1 MLGSVLLRRRGVSD
15 VILPPQVVRLNNQI
29 GVMPRVSE
37 QSAMNISAYRRGK
50 RLITRTIGMLP
61 LQIER
66 DGVMTDETL
75 PLFERPVPWM
85 SRQAA
90 IETMVDTLID
100 YGNYFAVL
108 TQFNAQG
115 RPEGLVPV
123 HPSFVSVALVEGLGL
138 LYRIGGVPYM
148 ASDVVH
154 MRTGAGAQ
162 DLIGRGVLEQS
173 IDSLTAAIVVSAA
186 TTYTYRDGIYPAGIL
201 QSDDP
206 DLQQA
211 EADDMRVQWVNK
223 VRRGEPVVLP
233 AGIEWHPTTAPNAEQ
248 YLLDKAAQMSRREMA
263 DLLDLDGDWLG
274 VRGNTMTYA
283 NIVDRV
289 DNLIRFTCQPWM
301 TLIEDAFT
309 ELTSRPTKA
318 RFETEELFRAQTSE
332 RYADY
337 AVGLAGGWLTL
348 ADVRED
354 ERLPPLPPSAPD
366 PFAVPSA
373 VGATGAA
380 NANPAGPTTA
390 PTSKVGASGAGFSI
404 KS

>member
-1 MLGSVLLRRRGVSD
+1 MLGSVLLRRKGYAGAV
-15 VILPPQVVRLNNQI
+15 LPPQVVRLNNQI
-29 GVMPRVSE
+29 GVTPRVSE

-90 IETMVDTLID
+90 IETMVDTLVD

-173 IDSLTAAIVVSAA
+173 IDSLTAAVAVSAA
-186 TTYTYRDGIYPAGIL
+186 TTFTYRDGIYPAGIL

-211 EADDMRVQWVNK
+211 EADDMRAQWVAK

-233 AGIEWHPTTAPNAEQ
+233 AGISWTAATTPNAEQ
-248 YLLDKAAQMSRREMA
+248 NQLDRASNMSRREMA

-274 VRGNTMTYA
+274 VPGNTMTYA

-348 ADVRED
+348 PEVRED

-366 PFAVPSA
+366 PFAAP
-373 VGATGAA
+373 GAPAA
-380 NANPAGPTTA
+380 NVNPAGPATA